1 VALNPIIKICGLST
15 LETLDAAINAGADW
29 VGFVSFPKSPR
40 HVQVAQARV
49 LASHARGRA
58 TIVML
63 TVDADDALLDQIM
76 QDVKPDILQLHGHE
90 TPQRIQTIKSR
101 YFVPV
106 MKAIGIAAPSDLDA
120 ITPYLGVADHL
131 LLDAKPPKDAVLPGG
146 NGAPFDW
153 DILQGLPVD
162 LPFMLS
168 GGLSADNVAEAVQ
181 KAHPFGVDVSSGVES
196 APGVKDIAKI
206 VRFIHAARMITPA
219 HER

>member
-1 VALNPIIKICGLST
+1 VPLIPIIKICGLST
-15 LETLDAAINAGADW
+15 PETLHAAIDAGADW
-29 VGFVSFPKSPR
+29 VGLVSFPKSPR

-49 LASHARGRA
+49 LAGHARGRA

-63 TVDADDALLDQIM
+63 TVDADDALLDRIM

-101 YFVPV
+101 YPVSV
-106 MKAIGIAAPSDLDA
+106 MKAIGIAAPSDLDT

-153 DILQGLPVD
+153 NILKGLPAD

-181 KAHPFGVDVSSGVES
+181 KTRPFGVDVSSGVES
-196 APGVKDIAKI
+196 APGVKDIIKI
-206 VRFIHAARMITPA
+206 ERFIHAARMITPA
-219 HER
+219 YER